1 MMLELKNEVK
11 EAFIENRAAII
22 ASALILFASMIL
34 GYVFEPYLHTY
45 LNPVVEDLTRKV
57 QSGVIKLTFADIFIN
72 NIIIVLRMF
81 IYGLFF
87 CLSALVLAFNG
98 FFVGYY
104 AATSNNLLSTLVF
117 TVPHGVFEFS
127 SCILGCAS
135 GFVLF
140 DFAYKVVRTFLRQKE
155 MKFLKRFINAYD
167 ENFDKLLQAFILLA
181 VASILMAVAGIF
193 EVYVTLPLGRF
204 LLSILS

>member
-1 MMLELKNEVK
+1 MMFELKKEVK
-11 EAFIENRAAII
+11 AVFIENRTAII

-34 GYVFEPYLHTY
+34 GYVFEPYLHSY

-57 QSGVIKLTFADIFIN
+57 HSGVIKLTFADIFTN

-87 CLSALVLAFNG
+87 CISALVLAFNG

-104 AATSNNLLSTLVF
+104 AATSSNLLSTLVF
-117 TVPHGVFEFS
+117 TVPHGIFEFS

-140 DFAYKVVRTFLRQKE
+140 DFAYNVVRTFLGQKE
-155 MKFLKRFINAYD
+155 MRFLERFIDAYC
-167 ENFDKLLQAFILLA
+167 ENFDKLMQAFILLA
-181 VASILMAVAGIF
+181 IAAMLMAVAGII